1 VPWPTEKQN
10 KKWSVSSSLLRY
22 GKSPQNT
29 FHTFINES
37 VGACLETITPHLTL
51 VHCCQSFVV
60 KSGRNKG
67 QKDYINC
74 ADQPDWFCTLVLE
87 SWIVM
92 PTLSTWAILVVVFMQ
107 RTRNHK
113 KLQGHCMQ
121 RKGKILLCPSR
132 YEEDHRCDGIL
143 QCDTWKLCWKG
154 VNRV

>member
-1 VPWPTEKQN
+1 MPWPTEKQN

-29 FHTFINES
+29 FHTFINKS

-67 QKDYINC
+67 QKITSIVLISLIDS
-74 ADQPDWFCTLVLE
+74 ALWFLNPELSCQLFPHE
-87 SWIVM
+87 QSW
-92 PTLSTWAILVVVFMQ
+92 WWFMQ

-121 RKGKILLCPSR
+121 RKGKILLWPSR

-143 QCDTWKLCWKG
+143 RCDTWKLCWKG